1 VKVAE
6 AIAAATAELKTST
19 PEVDAKW
26 LMANLLDCEL
36 TRLTLDR
43 DQALTDQQLQR
54 YREMIARRSSGE
66 PVAYITGSRGFWSID
81 LKVTASTLIPRADTE
96 CLVDYALQLPLPREA
111 KVLDLGT
118 GTGAIALALGIER
131 PSWTVTAVDKFAEVV
146 ALAKL
151 NQEQLQLTNVS
162 VFQSDWFG
170 SIEEKFDLIIS
181 NPPYIDAQDPHLT
194 QGDVVFEP
202 TTALVSAKNGLADIQ
217 VLTRDARQ
225 HLVHDGV
232 LLIEHGHQQGLAVCR
247 LMKDYGYDEVE
258 TRQDFG
264 RNDRFTTARWRGQLL

>member
-1 VKVAE
+1 MKLAE
-6 AIAAATAELKTST
+6 AISAATAELKTST

-26 LMANLLDCEL
+26 LMADLLGCEL

-43 DQALTDQQLQR
+43 DKRLSDQQLKR
-54 YREMIARRSSGE
+54 YREMIVRRSSGE

-81 LKVTASTLIPRADTE
+81 LKVAASTLIPRADTE

-131 PSWTVTAVDKFAEVV
+131 PNWTIKAVDKFAEVV

-151 NQEQLQLTNVS
+151 NQEQLQLTNVL

-181 NPPYIDAQDPHLT
+181 NPPYVDPQDPHLT
-194 QGDVVFEP
+194 QGDVAFEP
-202 TTALVSAKNGLADIQ
+202 KAALVSDKNGLADIQ
-217 VLTRDARQ
+217 ILTRDARH